1 MPDPSAPL
9 KPDIL
14 CLKISE
20 KEIFSW
26 FSLIFEKYIAL
37 FYMET
42 EVIFAWF
49 VYHDATLVG
58 LELEVADAVL
68 LDILHHIS
76 LPLTALLNNLPY
88 PSYTP

>member
-1 MPDPSAPL
+1 
-9 KPDIL
+9 
-14 CLKISE
+14 
-20 KEIFSW
+20 
-26 FSLIFEKYIAL
+26 
-37 FYMET
+37 MET